1 MSATTPA
8 TFAPVLQ
15 RFFVERLGQHRNA
28 SPQTIASYRDTFRLF
43 LPFAAARLRR
53 PPSAF
58 ALTDLDAPL
67 LLAFLDYLEGTRH
80 NAIRT
85 RNTRLAA
92 LRSFMRFA
100 GFQEP
105 RALPTVQRVLAIPSK
120 RCHQPVLGYL
130 NRNELQAVLDAPD
143 LATWS
148 GQRDRVM
155 FATFYNTGARV
166 SEIIAITVSDLH
178 LGATS
183 TVHLHGKGRKE
194 RTVPLWKT
202 TATDLGAW
210 LPRIARGPTAP
221 LFPNR
226 GRTSLTRSGVE
237 ARLRRAVRT
246 AAITCPTLRHRRISP
261 HTFRHTTAMH
271 LLQAGVDLTVI
282 ALWLG
287 HESPATTHRY
297 LEADLKMKEQALQR
311 LTPPRG
317 RARRFRAPDRL
328 LQFLDGL

>member
-1 MSATTPA
+1 MSATASP

-15 RFFVERLGQHRNA
+15 RFFVERLGQQRNA
-28 SPQTIASYRDTFRLF
+28 SPHTIASYRDTFRLL

-67 LLAFLDYLEGTRH
+67 LLAFLDHLEGTRH
-80 NAIRT
+80 NSIRT
-85 RNTRLAA
+85 RNARLAA

-100 GFQEP
+100 GFHEP
-105 RALPTVQRVLAIPSK
+105 RALPVVQRVLAIPSK
-120 RCHQPVLGYL
+120 RCHQLVLGYL
-130 NRNELQAVLDAPD
+130 SREELNAVVAAPD
-143 LATWS
+143 PATWS

-155 FATFYNTGARV
+155 FATFYNTGARIA
-166 SEIIAITVSDLH
+166 EIIAITVSDLH
-178 LGATS
+178 LGSTA
-183 TVHLHGKGRKE
+183 TVHLRGKGRKE

-202 TATDLGAW
+202 TATDLRAW
-210 LPRIARGPTAP
+210 LPRITSAPAAP

-226 GRTSLTRSGVE
+226 GQFPLTRSGVE

-246 AAITCPTLRHRRISP
+246 ATITCPTLRGRHISP

-271 LLQAGVDLTVI
+271 LLQAGVDLAVI

-287 HESPATTHRY
+287 HESPDTTHRY
-297 LEADLKMKEQALQR
+297 LEADLAMKERALQR
-311 LTPPRG
+311 LPPPLRS
-317 RARRFRAPDRL
+317 ARRFRAPDGL
-328 LQFLDGL
+328 LQFLDTL